1 MFILRRKS
9 YELESEKERVDFV
22 INITVE
28 KGAKRKEEE
37 SPLGEGRRGWQGQTQ
52 KGGNNPMIPT
62 RNSEDIVEK

>member
-1 MFILRRKS
+1 MDFFIK
-9 YELESEKERVDFV
+9 
-22 INITVE
+22 ITVE
-28 KGAKRKEEE
+28 KGVKRKEEE